1 MSLWGIRVKTYLNQ
15 KKKYK
20 KLLYFIKT
28 SVAEK
33 NMRRIGELAS
43 KSPNIFWRNIKHLMK
58 NTKSQTHN
66 YISPKGWVSYF
77 KKLLNCSQPANTE
90 SNRTGKNGQLD
101 FLFNLNEIVE
111 QIKKPKNK

>member
-1 MSLWGIRVKTYLNQ
+1 MGDPRNINRRQKYLNQ

-20 KLLYFIKT
+20 KLLYLTKK

-33 NMRRIGELAS
+33 DMRRIGELAL

-66 YISPKGWVSYF
+66 YISPKGYHT
-77 KKLLNCSQPANTE
+77 L
-90 SNRTGKNGQLD
+90 KN
-101 FLFNLNEIVE
+101 F
-111 QIKKPKNK
+111 